1 MLQLSYYHYHHNIK
15 NRFRSR
21 KITEILTVGNR
32 DLTYDQTGFVNAQKT
47 LRKWKIRGRLDNNIS
62 RININMENL
71 RRHKSEK
78 LNLNY
83 RRIKD
88 KYNASQTAKVRTTAT
103 FSIYI
108 YNYSGRHTVSQIHLV
123 IDDKIQQMSPCLVVT
138 DCLALHNSARHWLKT

>member
-47 LRKWKIRGRLDNNIS
+47 SRKWKIRGRLDNNIS
-62 RININMENL
+62 RININLENL
-71 RRHKSEK
+71 RKHKSEK
-78 LNLNY
+78 FNLNN

-103 FSIYI
+103 F
-108 YNYSGRHTVSQIHLV
+108 
-123 IDDKIQQMSPCLVVT
+123 
-138 DCLALHNSARHWLKT
+138 